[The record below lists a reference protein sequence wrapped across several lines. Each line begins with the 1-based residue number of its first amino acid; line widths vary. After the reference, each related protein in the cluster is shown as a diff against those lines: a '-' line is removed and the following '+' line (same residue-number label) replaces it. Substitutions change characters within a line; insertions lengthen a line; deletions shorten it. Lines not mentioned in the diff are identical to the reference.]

1 MMGRNAGRMILPAPT
16 VTSGCYEIGEGGV
29 VNGR

>member
-1 MMGRNAGRMILPAPT
+1 MGSNAGRMILPAPT
-16 VTSGCYEIGEGGV
+16 VTSGWYEIGEGGV